1 MTENGLLDKGRQ
13 IDKRAQSHHDALWR
27 AWYVGLQTVTIPA
40 SFEPVVASSSYQYRL
55 TEAVET
61 VEANHPLGTTDISWH
76 PDTIKVIDDGI
87 SSVLSDP
94 IQNDDSFDSMTLNL
108 TMARAP
114 IVDENQL

>member
-40 SFEPVVASSSYQYRL
+40 SFEPAVAFSSSDQYRL
-55 TEAVET
+55 TEAVE
-61 VEANHPLGTTDISWH
+61 VNHPLGTTDISWH

-87 SSVLSDP
+87 ISVLSDP
-94 IQNDDSFDSMTLNL
+94 IQNDESFDSMTLTL